1 MHPNRLKPLI
11 LWLLGRIYRIECCGR
26 ENLESL
32 KAHLEEGSA
41 ILCFNH
47 LSFDDTIVLLAALLP
62 GVEGKIAKMIIPFS
76 RRHWG
81 KPWGWFV
88 HLTAPF
94 LGLKVLP
101 VVQHYEREKGI
112 YPPEHIFSLDRRFAK
127 AAHEVLE
134 TKGGMILLAPEG
146 HRTET
151 KRLQPP
157 QKGVESLLK
166 WVEKKGF
173 ETKVMLVG
181 IEPPEGYSRG
191 FNFGRRFTVHFG
203 PLLSVEEIRK
213 QAQESHI
220 SPGWVIMKEIA
231 QLLPGYSF

>member
-11 LWLLGRIYRIECCGR
+11 LWLLKRIYRIECCGR

-88 HLTAPF
+88 RLTAPL

-166 WVEKKGF
+166 WVEKRGF
-173 ETKVMLVG
+173 ATKVIPIG
-181 IEPPEGYSRG
+181 ITPPKGYSRQINPG
-191 FNFGRRFTVHFG
+191 KRFTIHFG
-203 PLLSVEEIRK
+203 PLLSSEEIRE
-213 QAQESHI
+213 QAQTFSL
-220 SPGWVIMKEIA
+220 SPGEAIMREIT
-231 QLLPGYSF
+231 QLITT